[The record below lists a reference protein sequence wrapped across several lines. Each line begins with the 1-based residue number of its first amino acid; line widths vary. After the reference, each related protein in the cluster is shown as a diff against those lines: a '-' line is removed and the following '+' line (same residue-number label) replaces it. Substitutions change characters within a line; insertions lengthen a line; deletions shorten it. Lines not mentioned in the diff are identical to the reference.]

1 MSSFDPATVRQAV
14 AEFTPLRP
22 QKFQDLIPAKDV
34 IIELRQRRASYRAIA
49 VLLTQHC
56 LPTSKTAIATFC
68 HQILGEIVRPRRRPG
83 RKRPASPVEPNGRM
97 ALPAQSEP
105 AVDRPLQESLGPTHR
120 ASPNAQ
126 TTNHM
131 KRLDLI
137 LNGKGGV
144 GKSFFAVNF
153 VQFLKDKGIAH
164 VAIDSDNENSTLK
177 RFHPDTRF
185 LDLADRRGLDGIFT
199 ALEKSNLVVM
209 DCRAASTDLFID
221 FFAEIDLPAVLSALG
236 AALTLVMPV
245 NHESDSVDQVQRLA
259 DQFGKKCG
267 YVVVRNAAHSDSF
280 VLFEAPKCAR
290 NSKTNSADGK
300 LP

>member
-1 MSSFDPATVRQAV
+1 
-14 AEFTPLRP
+14 
-22 QKFQDLIPAKDV
+22 
-34 IIELRQRRASYRAIA
+34 
-49 VLLTQHC
+49 
-56 LPTSKTAIATFC
+56 
-68 HQILGEIVRPRRRPG
+68 
-83 RKRPASPVEPNGRM
+83 
-97 ALPAQSEP
+97 
-105 AVDRPLQESLGPTHR
+105 
-120 ASPNAQ
+120 
-126 TTNHM
+126 M

-185 LDLADRRGLDGIFT
+185 LDLADRRGLDGIFS

-221 FFAEIDLPAVLSALG
+221 FFTVIDLSAVLSAMG
-236 AALTLVMPV
+236 AALTFVMPV
-245 NHESDSVDQVQRLA
+245 NHEADSVDQVQRIA
-259 DQFGKKCG
+259 DQFGNKCG

-280 VLFEAPKCAR
+280 ELFEDSEVRSLLKDKLGGQEIAMTQLQDWLVVALNQENVTVTAAAKHPAFSLLDRQRLQTWQRKLYAEIE
-290 NSKTNSADGK
+290 SAAGLL
-300 LP
+300 LPAKP